1 MHYAISQ
8 IKKLIEGNNLLSFL
22 YEVTLN
28 LDIVHKPKL
37 NPMYHL
43 WYSSLMWKV
52 VLSVT
57 HIRKTKKVLI
67 CL

>member
-28 LDIVHKPKL
+28 LDIVHKPKTK
-37 NPMYHL
+37 PYV
-43 WYSSLMWKV
+43 SSLVFFPNVK
-52 VLSVT
+52 SGF
-57 HIRKTKKVLI
+57 I
-67 CL
+67 CYPH